1 MIDFDHAYS
10 NFLSVNTLD
19 QNQSMLRIA
28 YKLTHICHFYL
39 LYRLTRDLPLSWRSL
54 IVKVIEIA
62 VYGTLV
68 DSCYRNWVLVCFFVS
83 FFWRSFLSLCSFSSR
98 VCMKNWKNVS
108 CKFLRWNYCKLLL
121 TLSVPEKIKNSIFE
135 IPIIPQTLK
144 LQSSKLCSNK
154 HMIASTQTTN
164 TEMFGFIALVV
175 FKLLSRKVLLLNR
188 KDKRNC

>member
-39 LYRLTRDLPLSWRSL
+39 LYRLNRDLPLSWRSL

-83 FFWRSFLSLCSFSSR
+83 LFEDHSYLCAVFPAECAWKIERMSLVNFYVEIIANFF
-98 VCMKNWKNVS
+98 
-108 CKFLRWNYCKLLL
+108 
-121 TLSVPEKIKNSIFE
+121 
-135 IPIIPQTLK
+135 
-144 LQSSKLCSNK
+144 
-154 HMIASTQTTN
+154 
-164 TEMFGFIALVV
+164 
-175 FKLLSRKVLLLNR
+175 
-188 KDKRNC
+188 